1 MITKETITAFL
12 AEKNISVASQ
22 QSYSY
27 DLRQFLN
34 LVESHINDTSLL
46 YYQEFLKSLK
56 VSAQKRKQSSVNQ
69 FLLYL
74 YEAGHLDRYRR
85 LKKVKQVSPE
95 SKSFQD
101 CDLTFLTSET
111 DYRQGRLIAS
121 LLALMGVTMKEMAEL
136 KGDMIDL
143 EFKVLKVEKE
153 GQVRILQLPPLIVQQ
168 LPQVSDEGYLFD
180 NKGKTYS
187 RQWFFLQLKAYLESL
202 ELGHLTAQDL
212 RHQYILN
219 QIALGK
225 SAIEIAKQLG
235 LKSTQTLEKYFK

>member
-74 YEAGHLDRYRR
+74 YEAGHLDRYHR

-95 SKSFQD
+95 LKSFQD
-101 CDLTFLTSET
+101 CDLIFLTAET
-111 DYRQGRLIAS
+111 DYTQGRLIAS

-202 ELGHLTAQDL
+202 DLGHLTAQDL

-225 SAIEIAKQLG
+225 SVTEIAKQLG

>member
-22 QSYSY
+22 QSYAY

-74 YEAGHLDRYRR
+74 YEAGHLDRYHR

-95 SKSFQD
+95 LKPFQD
-101 CDLTFLTSET
+101 CDLTFLTAET
-111 DYRQGRLIAS
+111 DYTQGRLIAS

-187 RQWFFLQLKAYLESL
+187 RQWFFSQLKAYLESL
-202 ELGHLTAQDL
+202 ALGHLTAQDL

-219 QIALGK
+219 QIALGQ
-225 SAIEIAKQLG
+225 SATAIAKQLG